1 MALGNKLR
9 ALRER
14 ADMTREVLAVRSG
27 ISVSTLLRL
36 ENDRTA
42 NPRIA
47 LLEAVAAQLGTTA
60 ADLLAGDSK
69 PEPEAA
75 TA

>member
-1 MALGNKLR
+1 MALGSR
-9 ALRER
+9 LREKR
-14 ADMTREVLAVRSG
+14 HEAGMTREVLAVRSG

-36 ENDRTA
+36 ENDRTS
-42 NPRIA
+42 NPRVA

-60 ADLLAGDSK
+60 AELLAD
-69 PEPEAA
+69 EPVDQKAA